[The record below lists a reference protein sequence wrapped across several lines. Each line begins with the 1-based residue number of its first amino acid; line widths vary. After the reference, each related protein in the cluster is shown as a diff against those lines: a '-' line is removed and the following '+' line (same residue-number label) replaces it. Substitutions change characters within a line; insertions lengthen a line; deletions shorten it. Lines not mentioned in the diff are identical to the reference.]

1 MVGFKKPEMSTDG
14 CVMLRIFIIFLVCL
28 FSSNVYGL
36 TLKSG
41 ETIKSSGAA
50 SASKQTSATKLN
62 TDLVT
67 RKREASTL
75 SDEELCL
82 SLTKLDLPSTFYEHQ
97 KRGLNCLAIQS
108 SQERW
113 TMPTREMAF
122 KYLKKYQKKYDVV
135 APSFSLKNVPPTFGT
150 AEKSAEIYQLLN
162 PNFQNLHFNKGIA
175 NGKISDHMQFCLD
188 WFGNV
193 SYVAENQSKNLDGSF
208 GWLDDTLRDGFVI
221 CQDDFNKIYLRALLD
236 ENVRQQMEQMLLA
249 WINNDRL
256 RRDVETNNDIFGQ
269 ILLFNKAT
277 IAIEMFHESFGWSD
291 TQNTKLSE
299 WLNRRAVEMFPSDRR
314 PISIKCPT
322 NPRDAKFSSF
332 EACQNGGIL
341 RAQALL
347 RVGIW
352 NKDPELVEM
361 AYVAFHRYMTGIRED
376 GSNITDSARG
386 CAAADYNIWASQ
398 FMSDFLFHWD
408 RIAAPLWDVQ
418 FNDVASPAE
427 AVEYSLSLLG
437 NFEAVNI
444 HTTPRSW
451 ENCGDYQIYKT
462 QEASRRYEEEIYY
475 PHAAFGPY
483 YLHRGKLL
491 EIVRQY
497 DRASESTYTAQSGA
511 NYEISLL
518 ARLPEIVSD
527 LNKEIKEAEA
537 EEERARQVQMAEARA
552 RLKERA
558 EKIRQKE
565 REAAVKFDQLQ
576 SEIIAQFNLTEGT
589 QFSRDSDEYSI
600 PLSKKLKLVDKKQPM
615 LRQVSGVNE
624 LNKMDAEFSVLLEGD
639 DQLPPP
645 SILPVSL
652 RNFSSLISLM
662 KNTDFFVEETISVGV
677 ATSQFYASGAIAAA
691 NERAVEQCGSLPAGL
706 TKRRAYEWVF
716 VAVKTKDELV
726 KKQQDCALSV
736 FQSQGK
742 DVADFYRGLII
753 IAPHLALYASSNKG
767 S

>member
-1 MVGFKKPEMSTDG
+1 MR
-14 CVMLRIFIIFLVCL
+14 LILLICL
-28 FSSNVYGL
+28 LISSPSAFAL
-36 TLKSG
+36 TIKSG
-41 ETIKSSGAA
+41 ESVNFAENDMLTQLKV
-50 SASKQTSATKLN
+50 
-62 TDLVT
+62 DLVT
-67 RKREASTL
+67 QKRAASSL

-82 SLTKLDLPSTFYEHQ
+82 SLTDLDLPSTFYEHQ
-97 KRGLNCLAIQS
+97 KRGLDCLDIKNPQKG
-108 SQERW
+108 W
-113 TMPTREMAF
+113 TMPTRKKAF
-122 KYLKKYQKKYDVV
+122 KHLKKYQQKYDVIV
-135 APSFSLKNVPPTFGT
+135 PSFSLENISPSFGV
-150 AEKSAEIYQLLN
+150 AEKSAELYQLLN
-162 PNFQNLHFNKGIA
+162 PSFSSTYSA
-175 NGKISDHMQFCLD
+175 ERRISTRMQFCLD

-193 SYVAENQSKNLDGSF
+193 SYIAENQSKNLDGSF
-208 GWLDDTLRDGFVI
+208 AWKDDTLRDGFVI
-221 CQDDFNKIYLRALLD
+221 CQDDFNQIYLRALLD
-236 ENVRQQMEQMLLA
+236 ENVRQQMERMLLA

-291 TQNTKLSE
+291 AQNAKLSE

-322 NPRDAKFSSF
+322 NPRDKKFNSF

-361 AYVAFHRYMTGIRED
+361 AYLAFHRYMTGIRED

-437 NFEAVNI
+437 DFEAVNI

-451 ENCGDYQIYKT
+451 ENCGDYKIDKT

-475 PHAAFGPY
+475 PRVAFAPY
-483 YLHRGKLL
+483 FLHKGKLL
-491 EIVRQY
+491 EIVSQY

-511 NYEISLL
+511 NYEIALL
-518 ARLPEIVSD
+518 GKSPEIVSD
-527 LNKEIKEAEA
+527 LNEKIKEAEA
-537 EEERARQVQMAEARA
+537 EEERALQVQLAEARA

-558 EKIRQKE
+558 ENIRQKE
-565 REAAVKFDQLQ
+565 REAALKFDQLHN
-576 SEIIAQFNLTEGT
+576 EIIAQFNLTDGT
-589 QFSRDSDEYSI
+589 QFSRDSDGYSI
-600 PLSKKLKLVDKKQPM
+600 PLSKKLKLIDKKQPT
-615 LRQVSGVNE
+615 LRQVSSANE
-624 LNKMDAEFSVLLEGD
+624 LGKISAAFSVRLEGD
-639 DQLPPP
+639 DTLPPP

-652 RNFSSLISLM
+652 LDFSSLISMM
-662 KNTDFFVEETISVGV
+662 KNTDFFVEDTTSVGV
-677 ATSQFYASGAIAAA
+677 ATSQFYASDAIAAA
-691 NERAVEQCGSLPAGL
+691 NKQAVEKCGSLPVGL
-706 TKRRAYEWVF
+706 TKRGAYEWVF
-716 VAVKTKDELV
+716 VAIKTKDQLV
-726 KKQQDCALSV
+726 KKQQDCALSL
-736 FQSQGK
+736 FLSQDG
-742 DVADFYRGLII
+742 DVATFYKGLIML
-753 IAPHLALYASSNKG
+753 APHLALYAKDNN
-767 S
+767 